1 MYNLQGGM
9 AIDAQR
15 SDGFH
20 DSIALGFG
28 EADGHKGLLE

>member
-1 MYNLQGGM
+1 M

-15 SDGFH
+15 WQSGGSDGFH

-28 EADGHKGLLE
+28 EAGGYKGILE